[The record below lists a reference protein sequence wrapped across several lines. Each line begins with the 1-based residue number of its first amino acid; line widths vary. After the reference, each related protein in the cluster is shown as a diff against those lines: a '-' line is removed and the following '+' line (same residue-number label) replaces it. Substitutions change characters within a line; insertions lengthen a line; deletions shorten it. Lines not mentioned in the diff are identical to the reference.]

1 MRFQFCL
8 AYITTAFIMH
18 SRKDYFTLVSLS
30 LQGEISSPVYSTARF
45 FKHHLFTFAT
55 YSTSFPSAC
64 FIIYFERFLC
74 LHEATKNWS
83 KVNIWAVLRRVLRC
97 FSLFIHGSDIKKL
110 ILRVSLSITWNQIRP
125 RSLGWRKGDFLMSTV
140 SGRTSNRSTRA
151 EQTFRSR
158 KLNWKSTQ
166 S

>member
-8 AYITTAFIMH
+8 ANITTAFIMH

-30 LQGEISSPVYSTARF
+30 LEGEISSPVYSAAQF

-55 YSTSFPSAC
+55 YSTSFPLAC

-74 LHEATKNWS
+74 LHETTKNWS

-97 FSLFIHGSDIKKL
+97 FSLFIHGSDIKHWFYEFLVHHMK
-110 ILRVSLSITWNQIRP
+110 SDPTLSFGMTERRLFNVACQRQNKWPLHSDEINF
-125 RSLGWRKGDFLMSTV
+125 S
-140 SGRTSNRSTRA
+140 
-151 EQTFRSR
+151 
-158 KLNWKSTQ
+158 
-166 S
+166 